1 MFVIAAANNIIIV
14 LSILAGHKLPA
25 KCKSLFYGSF
35 NIFESA
41 FIIVNLLLLF
51 Q

>member
-1 MFVIAAANNIIIV
+1 MFVIAAANNIIV

-35 NIFESA
+35 NIVNPPLLL
-41 FIIVNLLLLF
+41 VNLLLLF